1 MGLVVDTS
9 LTAVCVT
16 RELDYIVEVRGCP
29 RMIVSDNGTGTSNTT
44 ILAWQ
49 DELGIE
55 WHYTSHPAS
64 RCRMGLSKAPCID
77 GPADA
82 RNFNSVLKIG
92 RVCSCGISASAA
104 NSSMSNAP
112 PTQRKYR
119 LSGISESIYPSAR
132 GDRPDIFR
140 NSHWS

>member
-29 RMIVSDNGTGTSNTT
+29 RMIVSGNGTGTSNT

-104 NSSMSNAP
+104 NSSMSKLHL
-112 PTQRKYR
+112 RKGNTR
-119 LSGISESIYPSAR
+119 LSGISETIYPSAR
-132 GDRPDIFR
+132 GDRPDTFR

>member
-29 RMIVSDNGTGTSNTT
+29 RIIVSGNGTGTSNT

-55 WHYTSHPAS
+55 WHYI
-64 RCRMGLSKAPCID
+64 APGKPMQNGFVESAMYRRPRGCKGFQQRFED
-77 GPADA
+77 RSGVFMYAACWCD
-82 RNFNSVLKIG
+82 RYHG
-92 RVCSCGISASAA
+92 RW
-104 NSSMSNAP
+104 P
-112 PTQRKYR
+112 
-119 LSGISESIYPSAR
+119 
-132 GDRPDIFR
+132 
-140 NSHWS
+140 